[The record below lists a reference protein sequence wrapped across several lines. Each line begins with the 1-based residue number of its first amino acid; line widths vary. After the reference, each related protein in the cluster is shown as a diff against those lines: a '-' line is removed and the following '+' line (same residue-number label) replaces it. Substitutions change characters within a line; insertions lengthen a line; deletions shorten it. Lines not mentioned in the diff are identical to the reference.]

1 VRERRP
7 FQVVSDF
14 QPTGDQPTAIAQLV
28 SDLRAG
34 RPAATL
40 LGATGTGKTF
50 TMAHTIAQLGKPT
63 LILSH
68 NKTLAAQL
76 FEEMR
81 ELFPHNSVNFFV
93 SYYDYYQPEAYIP
106 QRDIYI
112 EKDSSRN
119 DDLDQLR
126 LAATSNILSRRDTIV
141 VASVSCIFG
150 LGSPL
155 AYSQRLL
162 TITKGSRINR
172 RAFLGA
178 LTAMQYNRSELE
190 WKRGQFRVRGD
201 SLDVWPAYEKFA
213 VHVELFGD
221 EIDKIELIN
230 PTSGE
235 VLAEEKQFFLF
246 PAVHYVMPEE
256 QLHVALNQIREELD
270 ARILELRSQGK
281 LLEAQRLISRTK
293 YDLELLEET
302 GTCPGIENYSRF
314 MDGRMPGERPYTL
327 MDYFDFAPTAAGAP
341 PLRGG
346 SVPEDPNDE
355 HASAF
360 TESPA
365 AQDESLPPRRGGAP
379 IQQLR
384 GYRSLDTD
392 RIANESAPR
401 PNYRDWLLIIDES
414 HVTVPQ
420 VRAMFNGDRARKTV
434 LVEHG
439 FRLPSALDNRPL
451 RFEEFEAIVP
461 QIVFVSATPAAY
473 ELEKTG
479 GVIAEQVIR
488 PTGLLDPQIEIKPT
502 KGQVQ
507 DLLTQCEERVQ
518 RGERVLVTAL
528 TKRLCEDLA
537 AYLQDKGLKVRYLHS
552 DIETLERVEI
562 LVDLRMGN
570 FDILVGVNLL
580 REGLDLPEVSLVAI
594 LDADKEG
601 FLRSPTSLIQLMGR
615 AARNINGRV
624 IMYADA
630 MTPAMHHAIDE
641 TERRR
646 KKQVAYNQA
655 NNITPQTIQ
664 KAIRRG
670 LAHELAARKTAR
682 DAVATNEPAF
692 EITEMIRMLN
702 DEMLEAASAM
712 NFEQAAYLRDAIAK
726 LKHRAATARAAS
738 GPGGSA
744 ADEPIKVRRS
754 EVDGTGKSKKK
765 PARGAPGTPGTKSGR
780 KRR

>member
-1 VRERRP
+1 VREQRP

-14 QPTGDQPTAIAQLV
+14 APMGDQPTAIAQLV
-28 SDLRAG
+28 GDLRAG

-50 TMAHTIAQLGKPT
+50 TMAHVIAQLGKPT

-81 ELFPHNSVNFFV
+81 ELFPHNSVNYFV

-190 WKRGQFRVRGD
+190 WKRGLFRVRGD

-213 VHVELFGD
+213 VHIELFGD
-221 EIDKIELIN
+221 EVDKIELIN

-256 QLHVALNQIREELD
+256 QLHVALKQIREELD

-327 MDYFDFAPTAAGAP
+327 MDYFDFAPTAAKP
-341 PLRGG
+341 MEP
-346 SVPEDPNDE
+346 
-355 HASAF
+355 ASDAQSASGIRDSAVIDSHDANS
-360 TESPA
+360 ESHEA
-365 AQDESLPPRRGGAP
+365 TQR
-379 IQQLR
+379 LR
-384 GYRSLDTD
+384 GYRSTDTD

-461 QIVFVSATPAAY
+461 QLLFVSATPAAY

-488 PTGLLDPQIEIKPT
+488 PTGLLDPVIEIKPT

-507 DLLTQCEERVQ
+507 DLLAQCEERIKQ
-518 RGERVLVTAL
+518 GERVLVTAL

-615 AARNINGRV
+615 AARNINGKV

-630 MTPAMHHAIDE
+630 MTPAMQHAIEE

-702 DEMLEAASAM
+702 DEMLEAAQAM
-712 NFEQAAYLRDAIAK
+712 NFEQAAYLRDAITK
-726 LKHRAATARAAS
+726 LKQRAANARTAL
-738 GPGGSA
+738 GETN
-744 ADEPIKVRRS
+744 EPIKVRRS
-754 EVDGTGKSKKK
+754 EVDATGKSKGRKNAPK
-765 PARGAPGTPGTKSGR
+765 GAPGTPGTKSGR